1 MRLRRWIYEMRMRMR
16 ALFRREDADQEL
28 DDELAYH
35 VAMKT
40 EENVARGM
48 NAAEARRAALIE
60 AGGVEQAKEKC
71 RDARGV
77 RWLEELAQDLRF
89 GLRMLRKSPGF
100 TAVAVLTLALGIGAN
115 TAIFSFM
122 DSILLRWLP
131 VQDPASL
138 VTLNWH
144 DTRGFSYATHCASCT
159 SKSTPSGIVADIFPF
174 PTFEVF
180 QKNDALFSSVIAYC
194 GVRGNLSLVVHG
206 QASLAKGE
214 YVSGNYFH
222 TLGIPPAVGRLII
235 PDDDRAAAAPVA
247 VVSWKFSRTY
257 LGGPARAPGQSI
269 DINGVPVTI
278 AGVAPSEFFGV
289 DPAAAPDIYLPLQKA
304 PMVEATNSNGVTSS
318 WYLDNSSYW
327 LQMMARL
334 RPGVSLAQAQAALA
348 PQFARWEESVRTPEN
363 AHAALPFLVMGDG
376 ARGLQK
382 LRDQYS
388 EPLYVLMT
396 MVGLILAIA
405 CANVASLLL
414 ARGAA
419 RKREMALRIC
429 VGAGRVRVARQL
441 LTESV
446 LLAALG
452 GALGVLFAVG
462 GIRFLTVLLAN
473 GRADFTLHAELNWHV
488 LGATMALSL
497 LTGVFFGLAPALQ
510 STKVDLMPTLKEI
523 RSSERRS
530 RGRMSLRQA
539 LVVSQIALTLP
550 MLVAAGLFVRT
561 LANLQSVQLGFNP
574 EKLLLFQLNAR
585 QAGHRDAELI
595 SFYGDLQQR
604 FSGIPGVRSATLAA
618 SALIGDGTWGTN
630 FMAAGKE
637 TNARFLSVG
646 PDYFATMQIPI
657 VSGRA
662 IDGRDQQGS
671 EAVAVVN
678 ESFVKANFGNTNPL
692 GQHVALERRKP
703 LAPRDMEI
711 VGVSKD
717 TRYGDLKQAPE
728 PVVYFGYNQGVWD
741 VDDMTYALRTGGDP
755 LAYANTIR
763 EMVHQADSRIP
774 VVNVR
779 TQSAQIDQ
787 AMSQENTFAKLCT
800 AFAILALLIACVGL
814 YGTMSYDISRRTGE
828 IGIRIALG
836 AQRGNIL
843 RAVLSK
849 GFLLVA
855 IGTAI
860 GLCAS
865 LALTRLVAS
874 EIWGVSAND
883 PRTFVAVIGVI
894 ASVGLAACYVPARRA
909 MRVDPMVALR
919 HE

>member
-1 MRLRRWIYEMRMRMR
+1 MSIERWIHAMRMRLR
-16 ALFRREDADQEL
+16 ALFRREDADREL
-28 DDELAYH
+28 DEELRYH
-35 VAMKT
+35 VERKT
-40 EENVARGM
+40 EENIARGM
-48 NAAEARRAALIE
+48 TPEEARRLALIE
-60 AGGVEQAKEKC
+60 AGGIDQAKEKC
-71 RDARGV
+71 RDARRV
-77 RWLEELAQDLRF
+77 NWIHDLAQDLRF

-100 TAVAVLTLALGIGAN
+100 TIVAVLTLALGIGAN

-144 DTRGFSYATHCASCT
+144 
-159 SKSTPSGIVADIFPF
+159 SKSGFRFPVHCTGCTVNQTKSGIVADIFPF
-174 PTFEVF
+174 PALEVF
-180 QKNDALFSSVIAYC
+180 QKNDALFSSVIAY
-194 GVRGNLSLVVHG
+194 RAARTDLSLIING
-206 QASLAKGE
+206 QASIAKGE
-214 YVSGNYFH
+214 YVSGDYFR
-222 TLGIPPAVGRLII
+222 TLGVPPAAGRVII
-235 PDDDRAAAAPVA
+235 PDDDRTAAAPVA
-247 VVSWKFSRTY
+247 IVSWKFSQTY
-257 LGGPARAPGQSI
+257 LGGPASAPGQSI
-269 DINGVPVTI
+269 DINGVPVAI
-278 AGVAPSEFFGV
+278 AGVAPPEFFGV
-289 DPAAAPDIYLPLQKA
+289 DPAVAPDIYLPLQKA
-304 PMVEATNSNGVTSS
+304 PALEASNSRGVTNA
-318 WYLDNSSYW
+318 WYLDSNSYW

-348 PQFARWEESVRTPEN
+348 PQFDRWEESVRTPEN
-363 AHAALPFLVMGDG
+363 AQASLPFLVIGEG
-376 ARGLQK
+376 ARGLEV
-382 LRDQYS
+382 LRDEYS

-429 VGAGRVRVARQL
+429 VGAGRTRVARQL

-446 LLAALG
+446 LLASLG
-452 GALGVLFAVG
+452 GASGVLFAVG

-473 GRADFTLHAELNWHV
+473 GQADFTLHAELNWRV
-488 LGATMALSL
+488 LVAAMALSL

-510 STKVDLMPTLKEI
+510 STKVDVMPTLKEI
-523 RSSERRS
+523 RSGEARS
-530 RGRMSLRQA
+530 RGRISLRQA

-595 SFYGDLQQR
+595 SFYRDMQER
-604 FSGIPGVRSATLAA
+604 FSAIPGVRSATLAA
-618 SALIGDGTWGTN
+618 SALIGEGWSGTN
-630 FMAAGKE
+630 FTVAEKE

-657 VSGRA
+657 VSGRG
-662 IDGRDQQGS
+662 IDGRDQSGS
-671 EAVAVVN
+671 QAVAVVN
-678 ESFVKANFGNTNPL
+678 ESFAKDNFGSTNPL
-692 GQHVALERRKP
+692 GQHVAIEEPKP
-703 LAPRDMEI
+703 LTSRDLEI

-717 TRYGDLKQAPE
+717 TRYGKLKQAPM
-728 PVVYFGYNQGVWD
+728 PIVYFAYNQGVWD
-741 VDDMTYALRTGGDP
+741 VDDMTYALRTAGDP

-763 EMVHQADSRIP
+763 EMVHQADPRIP
-774 VVNVR
+774 LVNVR

-787 AMSQENTFAKLCT
+787 AMTQENTFAKLCT

-814 YGTMSYDISRRTGE
+814 YGTMSYDIARRTGE

-836 AQRGNIL
+836 AQRGDIL

-849 GFLLVA
+849 GFLLLA

-865 LALTRLVAS
+865 LALTQLVAS
-874 EIWGVSAND
+874 EIWGISATD
-883 PRTFVAVIGVI
+883 LRTFVAVTGVI
-894 ASVGLAACYVPARRA
+894 TIVGLVACLVPARRA